1 MCLLHKQTVHNL
13 DVVTYNAHKA
23 AYNVTIQQTVAT
35 TLEGV
40 SAEGVTDIQVEQ
52 MSPTGRIRT
61 NADSTVPR
69 CALTYK
75 LTMFDAQVE
84 FAVFRAQ
91 LVEAVSAGTMDAHFR
106 HYAGMHG
113 IDNSSYFGEAQ
124 VFLLGDDSSAS
135 NKLTGAKIAAIVV
148 GCALGGA
155 LYLGVFFAFCA
166 RHRRGFDS
174 PINPS
179 TGTVSPA

>member
-13 DVVTYNAHKA
+13 DVATYNAHKA

-91 LVEAVSAGTMDAHFR
+91 LVQAVSAGTMDAHFR